1 VLHLRVLAPAAL
13 SEAAA
18 EMLAAQ
24 PAVAHL
30 CVSPGVS
37 RKPAGDMISCDVAR
51 EAVTGVLQQLRDLGL
66 ERDGAI
72 IVEQVDLALSA
83 YATRAKEAAPGEE
96 SDALVWE
103 DLEQAAGEETR
114 MSATYLAFMIVAT
127 MLASVGVLLDQPIL
141 IVGAMVVGPEF
152 GPLVALCVALVTR
165 RLSAAARAVGALA
178 GGFAVA
184 MAATVVSTWLL
195 TAMGLI
201 NRSMLLGERPLTS
214 FIWQP
219 DALSW
224 IVGFLAGVAGV
235 LSLTSAKS
243 GALVGVLISVTTI
256 PAAANAAV
264 AVAYAVPGEALG
276 SLTQLLVNL
285 ASIVLAGVLTLIVQ
299 RWRQRQL
306 LIRGVRR
313 RAAR

>member
-1 VLHLRVLAPAAL
+1 MLHLRVLAPPSL
-13 SEAAA
+13 SAAAA
-18 EMLAAQ
+18 ELLADS

-30 CVSPGVS
+30 CVSPGVAL
-37 RKPAGDMISCDVAR
+37 KPAGDMISCDVAR
-51 EAVTGVLQQLRDLGL
+51 EAASGVLQSLRALGL

-83 YATRAKEAAPGEE
+83 SAVRAKDAAPGEG

-103 DLEQAAGEETR
+103 DLEQAAGDETR
-114 MSATYLAFMIVAT
+114 LSATFLAFMIIAT
-127 MLASVGVLLDQPIL
+127 MLASIGVLLDQPIL

-152 GPLVALCVALVTR
+152 GPLVALCVALVAR
-165 RLSAAARAVGALA
+165 RPVPAVHAVGTLMV
-178 GGFAVA
+178 GFMVA
-184 MAATVVSTWLL
+184 MAASVLGTWLL
-195 TAMGLI
+195 DVLGLVD
-201 NRSMLLGERPLTS
+201 RSMLLRDRPLTD

-224 IVGFLAGVAGV
+224 IVGFLAGVAGM

-264 AVAYAVPGEALG
+264 AVAYGLPGEAAG
-276 SLTQLLVNL
+276 SLLQLVINL
-285 ASIVLAGVLTLIVQ
+285 ASIVLAGLLTLIVL
-299 RWRQRQL
+299 RRRQRQL
-306 LIRGVRR
+306 LSRP
-313 RAAR
+313 

>member
-1 VLHLRVLAPAAL
+1 MLHLRVLAPPALATAAVDL
-13 SEAAA
+13 
-18 EMLAAQ
+18 LADS

-30 CVSPGVS
+30 CVSPGVARQPS
-37 RKPAGDMISCDVAR
+37 GDLISCDVAR
-51 EAVTGVLQQLRDLGL
+51 EAAAGVLQQLRDLGL
-66 ERDGAI
+66 DRDGAI
-72 IVEQVDLALSA
+72 VVEKVDLALSDS
-83 YATRAKEAAPGEE
+83 ATRAKEAAPGEE

-114 MSATYLAFMIVAT
+114 LSATYLAFMVVAT

-152 GPLVALCVALVTR
+152 GPLVALCVALVALRPTPAVQA
-165 RLSAAARAVGALA
+165 LGTLAA
-178 GGFAVA
+178 GFAVA
-184 MAATVVSTWLL
+184 MALSVLFTWLL
-195 TAMGLI
+195 TAFDVVD
-201 NRSMLLGERPLTS
+201 RSMLLRERPLTD

-224 IVGFLAGVAGV
+224 IVGFLAGVAGM

-264 AVAYAVPGEALG
+264 ALAYGVPGEAAG
-276 SLTQLLVNL
+276 SLLQLVINL
-285 ASIVLAGVLTLIVQ
+285 ASIVVAGVLTLIVQ
-299 RWRQRQL
+299 RWRQQRL
-306 LIRGVRR
+306 L
-313 RAAR
+313 ARSPSAEPR